1 MPVSDVLLQPGDP
14 HDRPTRA
21 DAESDAVTIVRIKA
35 EARVKIVSEVT
46 KLAGAVLTPV
56 GAALVAWW
64 LSHLGT
70 KVEQV
75 DDKVRTV
82 ETRQVENAE
91 RIEKVHQDV
100 GAVRKNS
107 DARETREGKG
117 AGKGGP
123 E

>member
-1 MPVSDVLLQPGDP
+1 MILTPGGP
-14 HDRPTRA
+14 PPRQTP
-21 DAESDAVTIVRIKA
+21 ESDPVTLARIKY

-46 KLAGAVLTPV
+46 KLANAVLTPV

-75 DDKVRTV
+75 DDKVKTV
-82 ETRQVENAE
+82 ETRQAENAE
-91 RIEKVHQDV
+91 RIERVHQDV

-107 DARETREGKG
+107 DARETREGKASG
-117 AGKGGP
+117 RRGP